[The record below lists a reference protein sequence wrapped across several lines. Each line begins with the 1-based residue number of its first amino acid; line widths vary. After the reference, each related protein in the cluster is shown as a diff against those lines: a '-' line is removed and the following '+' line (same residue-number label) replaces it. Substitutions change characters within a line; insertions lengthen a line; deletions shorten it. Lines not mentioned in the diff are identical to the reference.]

1 MKKENIELGNKIIE
15 GLKKANEKFLQ
26 KSAANNETIV
36 ISDKNGVIRHV
47 PARELLE
54 QRKSAQ

>member
-1 MKKENIELGNKIIE
+1 MKQENIELLDKIAK
-15 GLKKANEKFLQ
+15 GLKLANERFLE

-36 ISDKNGVIRHV
+36 ISDKNGVIKHI